1 MTKLFFTLLS
11 LLATAQIFA
20 QTDLKQRVEQII
32 STKKADIGVS
42 IKSSGTGGT
51 MDIRGNQH
59 YPMISIFKFH
69 IALAV
74 LNKVD
79 NKQLSL
85 KQKIFVRKD
94 ELLEDTWSPF
104 RERYPKGDIQIT
116 LEEALRWTV
125 SHSDNNLGDLL
136 IRLAGGVKAISNF
149 LNDPSFIIKNNEE
162 EMHKSWDAQFL
173 NTTTPNFSTRLLDDF
188 YNEKILSRKSTKLL
202 YEMLVET
209 SVGLNRIKGKLP
221 KETEVAHR
229 TGSSFTNKEGLTG
242 AINDIGIVKLPDGNY
257 FIISVFVHNT
267 TERYKDGE
275 EIIADIAKAAWD
287 YYTSG
292 IAGRR

>member
-1 MTKLFFTLLS
+1 MTRLFFTLFS
-11 LLATAQIFA
+11 LLTTAQIFA

-32 STKKADIGVS
+32 ATKNADIGVS
-42 IKSSGTGGT
+42 IRSSGTGET
-51 MDIRGNQH
+51 MDICGSQH
-59 YPMISIFKFH
+59 YPMISVFKFH

-85 KQKIFVRKD
+85 KQKIFVRKY

-104 RERYPKGDIQIT
+104 REKYPKGDIQIT

-136 IRLAGGVKAISNF
+136 IRLTGGVREISNF
-149 LNDPSFIIKNNEE
+149 MNDPAFIIKNNEE

-173 NTTTPNFSTRLLDDF
+173 NTTTPNFSTRLLNDF
-188 YNEKILSRKSTKLL
+188 YNGKILSRKSTKLL